1 MAPAPELSVV
11 LPADS
16 ARQAAHAAR
25 AFALQDGA
33 DRVEL
38 VLVAT
43 DEQPVDVAELTAADR
58 FWDVTV
64 VTVPDHGELHA
75 SRAAG
80 IRGSRGPLVALAETH
95 AFPQR
100 GWLDAVLAAF
110 AADGAT
116 VVGPAMINATDRTAI
131 GWSNF
136 LLDYG
141 PWAEPV
147 QAPEGVGVP
156 GHNSVF
162 RRDALLGLGDELE
175 SLLRIDLML
184 IERLVAAGGR
194 LQLVPEARVAHLS
207 VEGWWSWLRER
218 VLAGQMFATARA
230 TGWSRRRRLFY
241 ALASPVIPLLRAP
254 RVRRDFRRTRD
265 RQPAPRRVA
274 LVTAVG
280 LLASALGEHLGY
292 AYGISRRA
300 RVALYDIELDRRRY
314 VRRA

>member
-1 MAPAPELSVV
+1 MASAPDLSVV

-16 ARQAAHAAR
+16 ARQAAHAVR
-25 AFALQDGA
+25 AFGQQFGA

-38 VLVAT
+38 VLVS
-43 DEQPVDVAELTAADR
+43 PAEPPIEVSELADADR
-58 FWDVTV
+58 FWGVEV
-64 VTVPDHGELHA
+64 VTVPDHGELHR

-80 IRGSRGPLVALAETH
+80 IRAARAPIVALAETH

-110 AADGAT
+110 ARDGET
-116 VVGPAMINATDRTAI
+116 VVGPAMTNATSRTAI

-147 QAPEGVGVP
+147 EPGDGSSVP

-162 RRDALLGLGDELE
+162 RREALLALGDDLE

-184 IERLVAAGGR
+184 IERLVGEGGR
-194 LQLVPEARVAHLS
+194 VKLAPAARVAHLS
-207 VEGWWSWLRER
+207 VERVGPWLRER
-218 VLAGQMFATARA
+218 LLAGQLFATTRA
-230 TGWSRRRRLFY
+230 SDWSGGRRFVY
-241 ALASPVIPLLRAP
+241 ALASPAIPLIRAP
-254 RVRRDFRRTRD
+254 RVRSDFRRTRD
-265 RQPAPRRVA
+265 QQPAPRRVA

-300 RVALYDIELDRRRY
+300 RGVLYDIELDRVRY
-314 VRRA
+314 VRRG